1 MILAR
6 DILVPVCM
14 MIEKVRENIILKKGT
29 LYFDFTASG
38 LGYMPIEKKILKLL
52 ETYANTHSEVGFNAT
67 QTTDY
72 YNKARDSLKKSL
84 ELGDDFY
91 IIPCGTGA
99 TGAIK
104 KFQELM
110 GLYIPPATK
119 KRYHIRADKKDL
131 PLVIVGPFEHHSNE
145 VSFRE
150 ALCEV
155 KRVPLNR
162 NDTIDLEY
170 LRKILEVNV
179 GREIFGS
186 FAVASNVTG
195 ILNPVKEIYTLMK
208 KYDATVCF
216 DAAASSPY
224 MNIDSSFY
232 DAMFLSPHKLVG
244 GPGSC
249 GLLVIRKSLC
259 ECHEV
264 PTFAGGGTVSY
275 VSRYSHTFK
284 DDIESIEDA
293 GTPGIIQ
300 FVKASLAY
308 ELRNKI
314 GLDFIKS
321 KEEQLKKIF
330 KEESQKIDNIELYCS
345 QGHKK
350 LAIFSFN
357 IKGIDPYKLAQV
369 LSDRYS
375 IQTRA
380 GCSCAGPYGHDL
392 LGLEDN
398 QEFSYKPGWIR
409 IALHYTHTVEE
420 IRYFFNSLKES
431 IKLLK

>member
-1 MILAR
+1 
-6 DILVPVCM
+6 M
-14 MIEKVRENIILKKGT
+14 MIDKIRENIILKKGT

-38 LGYMPIEKKILKLL
+38 LGYMPIEKKILSLL
-52 ETYANTHSEVGFNAT
+52 KTYANTHSEVGYNAT
-67 QTTDY
+67 RTTLE
-72 YNKARDSLKKSL
+72 YNSARDSLKKTL
-84 ELGDDFY
+84 EIGDDFY

-119 KRYHIRADKKDL
+119 KRYKIDPKKEKL

-155 KRVPLNR
+155 KRVPLNSSE
-162 NDTIDLEY
+162 TIDMEY
-170 LRKILEVNV
+170 LKKILDENR

-195 ILNPVKEIYTLMK
+195 ILNPVKEIYTLLK

-216 DAAASSPY
+216 DAAASSAY

-232 DAMFLSPHKLVG
+232 DAMFLSPHKLIG

-249 GLLVIRKSLC
+249 GLLVIRKTLC
-259 ECHEV
+259 ECHEI

-284 DDIESIEDA
+284 EDIESIEDA
-293 GTPGIIQ
+293 GTPGILQ

-308 ELRNKI
+308 ELRNEI
-314 GLDFIKS
+314 GIDFIKS
-321 KEEQLKKIF
+321 KEEELKAVF
-330 KEESQKIDNIELYCS
+330 KEESWKIEDIELYCS
-345 QGHKK
+345 QNHKK

-357 IKGIDPYKLAQV
+357 IKGVDPYRLAQI
-369 LSDRYS
+369 LSDEYD
-375 IQTRA
+375 IQTRP

-392 LGLEDN
+392 LGLEEN
-398 QEFSYKPGWIR
+398 QRFLSKPGWIR
-409 IALHYTHTVEE
+409 IGLHYIHTPEE
-420 IRYFFNSLKES
+420 IRYFFDSLKKS
-431 IKLLK
+431 IKLIK

>member
-1 MILAR
+1 
-6 DILVPVCM
+6 
-14 MIEKVRENIILKKGT
+14 MIEKIRENIILKEGT
-29 LYFDFTASG
+29 LYLDYTASG
-38 LGYMPIEKKILKLL
+38 LGYMPIERKILTLL
-52 ETYANTHSEVGFNAT
+52 KTYANTHSEVGFNAT
-67 QTTDY
+67 VTTGY
-72 YNKARDSLKKSL
+72 YNKARESLKKTL
-84 ELGDDFY
+84 DIGDDFY

-104 KFQELM
+104 KFQELT

-119 KRYHIRADKKDL
+119 KRYGIKPDKNDL

-155 KRVPLNR
+155 KRIPLNSG
-162 NDTIDLEY
+162 DTIDLEY
-170 LRKILEVNV
+170 LKKILKENA

-195 ILNPVKEIYTLMK
+195 ILNPIERIYTLMK

-249 GLLVIRKSLC
+249 GLLVIRKGLC

-284 DDIESIEDA
+284 EDIESIEDA

-308 ELRNKI
+308 ELRNEI
-314 GLDFIKS
+314 GLEFIKS
-321 KEEQLKKIF
+321 KEESLKLLF
-330 KEESQKIDNIELYCS
+330 KEESEKIEDIELYCS

-357 IKGIDPYKLAQV
+357 IRGIDPYKLAQI
-369 LSDRYS
+369 LSEKYG

-392 LGLEDN
+392 LGLEEN
-398 QEFSYKPGWIR
+398 QSFSYKPGWIR
-409 IALHYTHTVEE
+409 IALHYTHTFDE
-420 IRYFFNSLKES
+420 IRYFFDSLKES
-431 IKLLK
+431 IKILK